1 MLETRI
7 ATVADA
13 ALITA
18 HREAMFLAMDRGT
31 EPVRA
36 TIRRNHEPWVARM
49 IAADKYVGWI
59 TSDGDRPVA
68 SAGMLILDWPP
79 TVMDPDEVHRG
90 YLLNVFVEPE
100 YRRRG
105 LARALVEQCLAE
117 ARRRRIGVVAL
128 HASDE
133 ARPLYESL
141 SFTATSEMYR
151 VEPPPIQ
158 SPA

>member
-18 HREAMFLAMDRGT
+18 HREAMLLAMDRGT
-31 EPVRA
+31 ESIRA
-36 TIRRNHEPWVARM
+36 TIRRNHESWVARM
-49 IAADKYVGWI
+49 IAADKYAGWI
-59 TSDGDRPVA
+59 TCDGDRPVA
-68 SAGMLILDWPP
+68 SAGMLILDWPL
-79 TVMDPDEVHRG
+79 TVLDPDTAHRG

-105 LARALVEQCLAE
+105 MARALVEQCLAE
-117 ARRRRIGVVAL
+117 ARRRQIGVVAL

-133 ARPLYESL
+133 ARPLDESL
-141 SFTATSEMYR
+141 GFTPTSEMVR
-151 VEPPPIQ
+151 VEPRPMEPP
-158 SPA
+158 A